1 MMMTKPQNLQD
12 QTEARL
18 FELFN
23 LSTLN
28 RHRRLV
34 LGCMAMMALLGVA
47 AAMMRVP
54 TYTAS
59 TRILIENRQLQMTN
73 QQDVMVVEEYLDPAQ
88 FQNQIEIL
96 RSDTLLLR
104 LVQEYRLSASEAP
117 SLLRRL
123 VGGSTTGEP
132 SQQAALW
139 ELQKQL
145 VVARVGS
152 SHAIDVIYTTADP
165 VQAANLVNGLVTLY
179 LAWQSERGMESA
191 DIASPWLRQRI
202 SGMGPNAAVIS
213 QAVAPE
219 RPDGPGRSRTIALF
233 LVLGG
238 MLSFG
243 LAFLAELRDRSFRSC
258 AELARLTRAECLG
271 IMPTNAGPLSRVTLH
286 RMRRAMGQRKLQG
299 PARIV
304 ALGTATLNEDAAPIA
319 LNFARLLA
327 EEGSTVL
334 LTLAGEQVGAGGNLS
349 VIRLDD
355 VSRTSL
361 RTRIENLQ
369 TCHAYLVLDL
379 SPLVPGLEMR
389 EVADMVDDAFL
400 IVGWGSTP
408 RPLVEQALLSL
419 QAESSR
425 LRGVVLAQVD
435 LPRLRFYAADEHRIF
450 TTIMSNQS
458 ARPAT

>member
-1 MMMTKPQNLQD
+1 MMMTKPQSLQD

-104 LVQEYRLSASEAP
+104 LVQEHRLSAPEAP
-117 SLLRRL
+117 SLLRSL

-132 SQQAALW
+132 SQQALW
-139 ELQKQL
+139 ALQKQL

-165 VQAANLVNGLVTLY
+165 VQAANVVNGLVTLY
-179 LAWQSERGMESA
+179 LAWQSERSMESA

-238 MLSFG
+238 MLGFG

-271 IMPTNAGPLSRVTLH
+271 IMPTNAGPLTRVTLH
-286 RMRRAMGQRKLQG
+286 RMRRAMGQRKSQG

-304 ALGTATLNEDAAPIA
+304 ALGAATLDEDAAPIA

-355 VSRTSL
+355 VSQTSL
-361 RTRIENLQ
+361 RTRIEDLR

-389 EVADMVDDAFL
+389 EVADMADDAFL

-435 LPRLRFYAADEHRIF
+435 LPRLRFYDADEHRIF
-450 TTIMSNQS
+450 TTIISNQA